1 MQGVTQLEKPKRV
14 PENPAWN
21 TRFKRYAFADGL
33 PQELMEAFRDAESLV
48 LRADMIKNSR
58 STTAGIFVVDGKK
71 YFIKRSNVNTVWERI
86 RRIGRLPRSTRNLL
100 AAEKLTTIG
109 IFTPKVYLSLE
120 TGSHL
125 LPAASYLITEYYP
138 RPMSAGENLADLLE
152 YFGSAEKFADAVCAM
167 IINMHCNSMTHGDL
181 KMSNI
186 MAVKDSDGKF
196 KLGLFDLDGV
206 LWHGSSC
213 PEKTVIKELARLA
226 SSFCLTGLDHRI
238 FDVSKAADY
247 LRIWSRAYAKAGG
260 IDYTDNALYRQ
271 RLAGFMPDYNIQEML
286 K

>member
-1 MQGVTQLEKPKRV
+1 MQGVTELNKRNLA
-14 PENPAWN
+14 PANPHWN

-33 PQELMEAFRDAESLV
+33 SEELQESFRDAEALV
-48 LRADMIKNSR
+48 QHAELIKNSR
-58 STTAGIFVVDGKK
+58 STTAGIFSLNNKK
-71 YFIKRSNVNTVWERI
+71 YFIKRSNVNRLSERL

-100 AAEKLTTIG
+100 AAEKLARIG
-109 IFTPKVYLSLE
+109 ILTPKVYLSLE

-260 IDYTDNALYRQ
+260 IDYTLNAHYRR

>member
-1 MQGVTQLEKPKRV
+1 MQGVTELNKRNLA
-14 PENPAWN
+14 PANPHWN

-33 PQELMEAFRDAESLV
+33 SEELQESFRDAESLV

-58 STTAGIFVVDGKK
+58 STTAGIFSFNDKR
-71 YFIKRSNVNTVWERI
+71 YFIKRSNVNSVWERI

-213 PEKTVIKELARLA
+213 PEKMVIKELARLA